1 MCKHLKGRSGLC
13 RRFRLGCEKRNRAAG
28 LLNSF
33 NGGSGC
39 TSDCEVNLS
48 REFTLGQQPHTMLAK
63 GEFTRSEE
71 HTSELQSLMRISY
84 AVFCLKK
91 KIKRDNHIHDVDAE
105 RNCICR
111 TIRRIRNNNAVKS
124 N

>member
-39 TSDCEVNLS
+39 PSDCEVNLS
-48 REFTLGQQPHTMLAK
+48 REFTLGTSYHTLLPAATQPRSIPRPLIDPRRRIPLPVFARLLNQPHLSS
-63 GEFTRSEE
+63 GLILSQHFTPTTL
-71 HTSELQSLMRISY
+71 HQ
-84 AVFCLKK
+84 
-91 KIKRDNHIHDVDAE
+91 
-105 RNCICR
+105 
-111 TIRRIRNNNAVKS
+111 
-124 N
+124 